1 MISINILILNTLN
14 IKFTGIIIL
23 LSFIILS
30 SNISYG
36 QINDSVKSTESTKN
50 CEQKDIKDLFRKK
63 GKLPKPPKKTMLL
76 ILPNISSNPTNG
88 FLLGVGG
95 SIGWYF
101 GSSETTRVS
110 SIGFSAAFTTKNQF
124 LAFAK
129 SNVYTADDK
138 FFLQGDWRFYIYSAP
153 TWGLGTNAPDTITPS
168 NILAW
173 QGADLEKTD
182 GTYPMLYDFIKFH
195 EIVNY
200 KIAEYL
206 YAGIGYHLDYYN
218 KITDEIREFD
228 TLPTPHYLYSR
239 SKDFNTTRY
248 MLSGISLNAVYD
260 SRDNLMNPYTG
271 YYININYR
279 YNPTFLGS
287 DQNSSSLW
295 LEFRTYVPL
304 SKKTPRHL
312 IAFWTFGNFLL
323 TGNQPYLTLMASGE
337 DQKGRSGRPYVA
349 GRYRGEDF
357 IYGEVE
363 YRFPITQ
370 CSKILGGVLF
380 VNATTASN
388 RSTDVDLFNY
398 IRPGVGFG
406 FRFMINKHFR
416 TNINFDLGFG
426 YKSKGFYF
434 YGTETF

>member
-23 LSFIILS
+23 LSLLILAG
-30 SNISYG
+30 NISYC
-36 QINDSVKSTESTKN
+36 QENDTLKNTESTKN

-63 GKLPKPPKKTMLL
+63 GKLPKPPKKTMVL

-110 SIGFSAAFTTKNQF
+110 SVGFSAAFTTKNQF

-138 FFLQGDWRFYIYSAP
+138 FFLQGDWRFYIYEAP
-153 TWGLGTNAPDTITPS
+153 TWGLGTNSPDTPFETTTWS
-168 NILAW
+168 W
-173 QGADLEKTD
+173 QGADLEETD
-182 GTYPMLYDFIKFH
+182 GAYPLGYDYIKLH

-200 KIAEYL
+200 KIAEYF
-206 YAGIGYHLDYYN
+206 YAGLGYHLDYYN
-218 KITDEIREFD
+218 KITDEIQELD

-239 SKDFNTTRY
+239 SKDFNTIRY

-357 IYGEVE
+357 IYGEV
-363 YRFPITQ
+363 
-370 CSKILGGVLF
+370 
-380 VNATTASN
+380 
-388 RSTDVDLFNY
+388 
-398 IRPGVGFG
+398 
-406 FRFMINKHFR
+406 
-416 TNINFDLGFG
+416 
-426 YKSKGFYF
+426 
-434 YGTETF
+434 